1 MRPLRLADAKIAQ
14 TAMEENVTGAYG
26 FDTRQLYLERIAA
39 TRCNR
44 RAFFE
49 LSAAFTRQPHRNRRR
64 SCFRCFRSLLVTAP
78 PLPIHKEASMNNS
91 QTRAP
96 GLFHTILPILGTFAA
111 LAALIGVARVLG
123 AAMMM

>member
-1 MRPLRLADAKIAQ
+1 
-14 TAMEENVTGAYG
+14 MEENVTGANG
-26 FDTRQLYLERIAA
+26 FDTRRLYLERIAA
-39 TRCNR
+39 TRYNR

-49 LSAAFTRQPHRNRRR
+49 LSAAFTRQPNRNRRR
-64 SCFRCFRSLLVTAP
+64 SCFGSLLVTAA

-96 GLFHTILPILGTFAA
+96 GLFHAILPILGTFAA
-111 LAALIGVARVLG
+111 FAALIGVALVLG